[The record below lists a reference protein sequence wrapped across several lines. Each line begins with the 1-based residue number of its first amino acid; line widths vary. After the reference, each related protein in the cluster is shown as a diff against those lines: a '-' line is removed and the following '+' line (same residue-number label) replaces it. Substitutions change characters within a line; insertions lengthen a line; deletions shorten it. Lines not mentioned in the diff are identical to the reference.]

1 MKKDRTILIIDDD
14 RFMSASLTD
23 FLSGKQYR
31 VLSAESGRSGIEV
44 FSNHHPAIVLLDQ
57 ELPDISGLSVC
68 RRLLD
73 IDPVAKIIFITAHA
87 TVRTAVDAMQ
97 AGAFNY
103 LAKPFSL
110 DELLITIDLAE
121 KNVRLEEQLKVR
133 EYENAQARRSSQLIG
148 SSAVMQR
155 LRDQTQLLASTDSAV
170 LITGETGVGKNL
182 VATVILEQQKRRETL
197 LTINCSAIPEN
208 LVEAEYFGHEKGA
221 FTGADTRREGIFELA
236 SGGTLVLDE
245 IADVPFHLQS
255 KLLSVIEDRQIRRI
269 GSARMIPVD
278 VRIIATTNRDLRAA
292 IRENRFREDLY
303 YRLAVVNLH
312 IPPLRQHPEDIPQI
326 ALYFAQRFSNH
337 PAAIPSTHLN
347 RLKQYRWPG
356 NIRELRNVIE
366 RATLLK
372 QGEEIRPAD
381 FLFHDQF
388 SGEKPPEPCPRQ
400 VSGQD
405 QPIPLDDLIADHIR
419 TALKKCAGNK
429 SQAARRL
436 GISLSTLKRR
446 LKRVVG
452 PDMGQNEPPGHIDLS
467 RMGKF
472 RADKLDVG
480 RLSENT

>member
-1 MKKDRTILIIDDD
+1 VETVQATMKKDRTLLIIDDD

-23 FLSGKQYR
+23 FLSEKRYK
-31 VLSAESGRSGIEV
+31 VLIAESGLSGIEF
-44 FSNHHPAIVLLDQ
+44 FSSHHPAIVLLDQ

-73 IDPVAKIIFITAHA
+73 IDPEAKIIFITAHA

-110 DELLITIDLAE
+110 DELLITIDRAE
-121 KNVRLEEQLKVR
+121 KNTHLEERLKVR
-133 EYENAQARRSSQLIG
+133 EYETEQARRSSQLIG
-148 SSAVMQR
+148 SSEVMQR
-155 LRDQTQLLASTDSAV
+155 LHDQIRLLASSDSAV

-182 VATVILEQQKRRETL
+182 VAQAIHEQQSQRETL

-208 LVEAEYFGHEKGA
+208 LLENEYFGHEKGA

-245 IADVPFHLQS
+245 IGDVPFHLQS
-255 KLLSVIEDRQIRRI
+255 KLLSVIEDRKIRRI

-278 VRIIATTNRDLRAA
+278 VRIIATTNWDLKLA

-312 IPPLRQHPEDIPQI
+312 IPPLRQRPEDIPQI
-326 ALYFAQRFSNH
+326 AHYFARRFANREMAI
-337 PAAIPSTHLN
+337 PAAHLKS
-347 RLKQYRWPG
+347 LQQYSWPG

-381 FLFHDQF
+381 LLFSDQF
-388 SGEKPPEPCPRQ
+388 SGEKNDKIGLRQ
-400 VSGQD
+400 VCCQD
-405 QPIPLDDLIADHIR
+405 PPILLDELIADHIQ
-419 TALKKCAGNK
+419 TALQKYAGNK
-429 SQAARRL
+429 SAAARRL

-446 LKRVVG
+446 LKRNLN
-452 PDMGQNEPPGHIDLS
+452 DPPPRKWAKMHQ
-467 RMGKF
+467 
-472 RADKLDVG
+472 
-480 RLSENT
+480 